1 MPPLRRIM
9 RMALI
14 EAKNVKMYFPVQRGF
29 VESMFKGDTTF
40 VRAIDDV
47 SLQIEKGET
56 LGLAGESG
64 SGKTTMGRLC
74 VRLLKPTEG
83 QIIYDGEDIADIK
96 GKELRLL
103 RRRLQFTFQDP
114 TSSLNPR
121 LSVGNAIADALKF
134 QRLGTPAERKE
145 RAEEVLEKVGL
156 SPASSFYDRLPHQL
170 SGGQKQ
176 RVVFGRAIIMEP
188 EFVVTDEPVAMVD
201 VSIKAQLL
209 EFMLDLKKD
218 LSLTYLFIS
227 HDLAT
232 ARHVCDRIAIMY
244 LGRVIELGN
253 KNQVYENPLHPYTVG
268 LIGAIPVPDPKARR
282 SEAIPRGEIPSPINP
297 PSGCRFHP
305 RCPKCMEKCR
315 TEDPEFREVDTGHS
329 VACHLF

>member
-1 MPPLRRIM
+1 
-9 RMALI
+9 MALI
-14 EAKNVKMYFPVQRGF
+14 EAKNIKMYFPVQRGF
-29 VESMFKGDTTF
+29 IESMFKGDTTF

-47 SLQIEKGET
+47 SLHIEKGET

-83 QIIYDGEDIADIK
+83 QIIYDGKDIADIK

-114 TSSLNPR
+114 TSSLSPR
-121 LSVGNAIADALKF
+121 LSIGNAIADALKF
-134 QRLGTPAERKE
+134 QRLGKPAERKE
-145 RAEEVLEKVGL
+145 KVEEVLEKVGL

-209 EFMLDLKKD
+209 ELMLDLKKD
-218 LSLTYLFIS
+218 LNLTYLFIS

-244 LGRVIELGN
+244 LGRVIELGDR
-253 KNQVYENPLHPYTVG
+253 NQVYENPLHPYTVG

-282 SEAIPRGEIPSPINP
+282 SEAIPQGEIPSPINP

-305 RCPKCMEKCR
+305 RCPKCMEKCK
-315 TEDPEFREVDTGHS
+315 TEDPEFREVETGHS